1 MNIHAD
7 DIGLSIVVP
16 GSSLVVHT
24 YTLWLYATLLLY
36 MRFLHGARAR
46 QRLITELVSFHELWK
61 ETTGNLNT
69 KMLVQQKPQSCFISQ
84 LLAN

>member
-1 MNIHAD
+1 MNIHAG

-36 MRFLHGARAR
+36 MRFLCSAARAA
-46 QRLITELVSFHELWK
+46 LIDHRI
-61 ETTGNLNT
+61 G
-69 KMLVQQKPQSCFISQ
+69 
-84 LLAN
+84 LLS

>member
-1 MNIHAD
+1 MNIHAG

-24 YTLWLYATLLLY
+24 YTLWLYTTLLLY
-36 MRFLHGARAR
+36 MRFLRGARAR
-46 QRLITELVSFHELWK
+46 GIDWSQNWSPLM
-61 ETTGNLNT
+61 NM